1 MLASLLGTLTA
12 PFFFSLLQ
20 DTLVDIMV
28 NPRTNAVEVLESG
41 VLSDLTEKERSDLLA
56 LRGYLGCELL
66 AHSLQLRHRVD
77 FGVSR

>member
-1 MLASLLGTLTA
+1 
-12 PFFFSLLQ
+12 
-20 DTLVDIMV
+20 MV